1 MSGGCDGENPPSA
14 GDLKG
19 VRMTR
24 YKVGRVQWWEA
35 TSVGDLKGMRMPRY
49 NVGRVQW

>member
-1 MSGGCDGENPPSA
+1 M
-14 GDLKG
+14 
-19 VRMTR
+19 RR